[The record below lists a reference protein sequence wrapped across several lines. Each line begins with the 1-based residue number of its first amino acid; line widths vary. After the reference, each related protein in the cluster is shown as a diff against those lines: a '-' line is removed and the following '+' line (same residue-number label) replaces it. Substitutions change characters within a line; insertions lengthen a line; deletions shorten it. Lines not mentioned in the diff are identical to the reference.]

1 MTIAMNALNLVERR
15 FVRLGI
21 FLSLTGFLVVFE
33 APSQSLTIN
42 GGNITMTITT
52 GSAGSE
58 PIPIGNSTTS
68 LRYRRTL
75 WAQKITVRTNCP
87 GQSFNLTVV
96 ASNVTS
102 GTAAPVVNLLQGM
115 LDTNVITNIA
125 AGFFSFATATLNYQ
139 ASATFAQGNSAEL
152 GDDVHTVTYTL
163 TAQ

>member
-1 MTIAMNALNLVERR
+1 MK
-15 FVRLGI
+15 
-21 FLSLTGFLVVFE
+21 SLTTVVGDRYWKIAAFMLLFG
-33 APSQSLTIN
+33 AVWISDARSQAMTVN

-52 GSAGSE
+52 GAPGSE
-58 PIPIGNSTTS
+58 PIPIMNSTTS

-75 WAQKITVRTNCP
+75 WAQKVTARTSCP

-102 GTAAPVVNLLQGM
+102 GTAAPTVNLVNGM
-115 LDTNVITNIA
+115 LATNLITNIP
-125 AGFFSFATATLNYQ
+125 AGFFNFATATLNYQ

-152 GDDVHTVTYTL
+152 GDDVHTVTYTI